1 MTDQAGN
8 IPVDLPTQRFVQS
21 IHKALVVNKYS
32 QRELCAV
39 LGITIGTLTKYL
51 RGAVNP
57 NNVGVSKIRALA
69 KELGITTNS
78 LLDYYDT
85 GEYRSALTIDDVA
98 SWIRSSAG
106 QEDLPQLLAAAS
118 EASMRTSNAP
128 VEPPVNWPGYTDDE
142 AASWCQSMH
151 EALKEL
157 GRKTGKSIRGAWKIV
172 EAEIDLRGGVTE
184 EEVDLCYDL
193 ASGGRVFNGLEL
205 TDARSVFLGRY
216 PVPCPLVMA
225 LSKIDLLEN
234 SAHLRFCREMCES
247 AGDPLVAA

>member
-1 MTDQAGN
+1 MTDQSGN

-21 IHKALVVNKYS
+21 IHQALVVNKYS

-85 GEYRSALTIDDVA
+85 GEYRSTLTIDDVA
-98 SWIRSSAG
+98 SWIRSTAG

-118 EASMRTSNAP
+118 EASMRSSVPSVELDKSPVPFTDEDAEMFMAAIRNA
-128 VEPPVNWPGYTDDE
+128 
-142 AASWCQSMH
+142 M
-151 EALKEL
+151 KESSA
-157 GRKTGKSIRGAWKIV
+157 TA
-172 EAEIDLRGGVTE
+172 GVSARQVWNQVE
-184 EEVDLCYDL
+184 EE
-193 ASGGRVFNGLEL
+193 
-205 TDARSVFLGRY
+205 
-216 PVPCPLVMA
+216 LVS
-225 LSKIDLLEN
+225 LK
-234 SAHLRFCREMCES
+234 CEPEEVNTLFEIS
-247 AGDPLVAA
+247 FGINDFTGEP

>member
-21 IHKALVVNKYS
+21 IHQALVVNKYS

-118 EASMRTSNAP
+118 EASMRNSVPP
-128 VEPPVNWPGYTDDE
+128 VELNEPLTTFTDEDAELFTTAIRHALQDASATAGVSTCLLYTSPSPRDKR
-142 AASWCQSMH
+142 QSRMP
-151 EALKEL
+151 
-157 GRKTGKSIRGAWKIV
+157 S
-172 EAEIDLRGGVTE
+172 
-184 EEVDLCYDL
+184 
-193 ASGGRVFNGLEL
+193 
-205 TDARSVFLGRY
+205 
-216 PVPCPLVMA
+216 
-225 LSKIDLLEN
+225 
-234 SAHLRFCREMCES
+234 SA
-247 AGDPLVAA
+247 

>member
-21 IHKALVVNKYS
+21 IHQALVVNKYS

-85 GEYRSALTIDDVA
+85 GEYRSELTIDDVA

-118 EASMRTSNAP
+118 EASMRNSVPP
-128 VEPPVNWPGYTDDE
+128 VELNEPLTTFTDEDAE
-142 AASWCQSMH
+142 LFTTAIRHALQDASATAGVSTRQVWSML
-151 EALKEL
+151 EEQLVRMGVKQEEINFMFEL
-157 GRKTGKSIRGAWKIV
+157 SFGIMDITGEMMTKTRASF
-172 EAEIDLRGGVTE
+172 AERFPTG
-184 EEVDLCYDL
+184 
-193 ASGGRVFNGLEL
+193 
-205 TDARSVFLGRY
+205 
-216 PVPCPLVMA
+216 CPLI
-225 LSKIDLLEN
+225 LSYRNIGKLADYSELDAAEKL
-234 SAHLRFCREMCES
+234 C
-247 AGDPLVAA
+247 VA

>member
-21 IHKALVVNKYS
+21 IHQALVVNKYS

-57 NNVGVSKIRALA
+57 SNVGVSKIRALA

-85 GEYRSALTIDDVA
+85 GEYRSTLTIDDVA

-106 QEDLPQLLAAAS
+106 QEDLAQLLAAAS
-118 EASMRTSNAP
+118 EASMRSSVPQAESNKP
-128 VEPPVNWPGYTDDE
+128 VATFTDEDAVMFMTAIRNAMKESSVTAGVSARQVWNEVEEELVSLKCEPEEVNTLFELAFGIIDFTGEAMTKARASFRGRFPTFCPLIKSLRKVGYIVDFSELDE
-142 AASWCQSMH
+142 
-151 EALKEL
+151 
-157 GRKTGKSIRGAWKIV
+157 V
-172 EAEIDLRGGVTE
+172 EAK
-184 EEVDLCYDL
+184 LC
-193 ASGGRVFNGLEL
+193 V
-205 TDARSVFLGRY
+205 
-216 PVPCPLVMA
+216 
-225 LSKIDLLEN
+225 I
-234 SAHLRFCREMCES
+234 
-247 AGDPLVAA
+247 